1 MRQDYRLWFGYLFS
15 LPIGLVSRAQT
26 LRISEMQMLLNKSV
40 LHVIYPTLVNPFS
53 SMLDQHESVSLHLV
67 SSGKLK
73 NQNENFLKNELT
85 KFVKS
90 QLPSQRWNCDISSQ
104 YSLALKYLGLH
115 WLLLSKHDML
125 TETEHVCP
133 SSITV
138 FEQTFCKVL

>member
-1 MRQDYRLWFGYLFS
+1 M
-15 LPIGLVSRAQT
+15 VSRAQT

-90 QLPSQRWNCDISSQ
+90 QLPSQR
-104 YSLALKYLGLH
+104 
-115 WLLLSKHDML
+115 
-125 TETEHVCP
+125 
-133 SSITV
+133 
-138 FEQTFCKVL
+138 